1 MATSQTSFQIYMLI
15 GMMTRRLKYD
25 NFITWSYQF
34 QTLLEGQDLFGY
46 IDGNTL
52 CPTKYVITDSEGVTG
67 EITAAYKIWKKTD
80 KALLS
85 LLVATL
91 DDEIMDIVVGCKS
104 SREAWLSLQ
113 QRFSNP
119 SRANIMQ
126 LKIDLQT
133 IKKGNDS
140 IERYLIRVKRARYQ
154 LASVGVTISDE
165 DIVVVTLNG
174 LPAEYAM
181 IKTVIRARDTLI
193 PLENLRSQLLAAE
206 RDIEGIFRTHSHMS
220 AMVTRSNS
228 QRTHFYAS
236 DEGDNR
242 EKYKKNLSGSDKCN
256 GSSFNSWPYNSTFN
270 STFQNNG
277 SNKGKSFA
285 ECQICRKKGHTA
297 VNCFYRNDIP
307 PNHPSLSVV
316 VCQICGLKGHAAL
329 DCHYRSKFAFQR
341 AKSPSNLTAMFACNT
356 NGAHSSSVSA
366 HGSSSVGTLN
376 NSLETHIGVSPAVV
390 GGGEQ
395 NVINNDHSDS
405 DVHLQLPPYFSE
417 ASNKNGP
424 IAMVAHNTFSSCHAA
439 VNSDVNAAVNSDANS
454 DVNAAVNSTVDG
466 GNVNVLSHAAVNSN
480 VNAAVNSD
488 VNAAVNSDVNAA
500 VNSDANSDV
509 NAAVNSNVDGG
520 NVNVLSSFSQA
531 SNKSGPI
538 HFMLTRAKNE
548 IAKKLTFQ
556 DLCAYDESAYFNGFT
571 SVLNVQD
578 ATEPKTSKA
587 AVRNSEWD
595 STMNKELGLRKQG
608 ISYWSNEV
616 FLCKEKYAKDL
627 IHRTGMA
634 TSRAGMLSIFMLLEK
649 ECKGMICC
657 YFNMFRLLSILKIF
671 LPKVYTSLVFSIP
684 CLSC

>member
-1 MATSQTSFQIYMLI
+1 MAAMLSWYQSGIPTCACLMAT
-15 GMMTRRLKYD
+15 RAPRHPK
-25 NFITWSYQF
+25 
-34 QTLLEGQDLFGY
+34 
-46 IDGNTL
+46 
-52 CPTKYVITDSEGVTG
+52 
-67 EITAAYKIWKKTD
+67 
-80 KALLS
+80 
-85 LLVATL
+85 
-91 DDEIMDIVVGCKS
+91 VVHVNG
-104 SREAWLSLQ
+104 
-113 QRFSNP
+113 
-119 SRANIMQ
+119 
-126 LKIDLQT
+126 LKIRHT
-133 IKKGNDS
+133 CG
-140 IERYLIRVKRARYQ
+140 
-154 LASVGVTISDE
+154 GV
-165 DIVVVTLNG
+165 
-174 LPAEYAM
+174 
-181 IKTVIRARDTLI
+181 
-193 PLENLRSQLLAAE
+193 LR
-206 RDIEGIFRTHSHMS
+206 IYTSHMGKIGPCLW
-220 AMVTRSNS
+220 V
-228 QRTHFYAS
+228 
-236 DEGDNR
+236 
-242 EKYKKNLSGSDKCN
+242 YKGLGHSIHCQLPI
-256 GSSFNSWPYNSTFN
+256 GSSFNSWPYNSTF
-270 STFQNNG
+270 QNNG
-277 SNKGKSFA
+277 SDKGKSFA

-329 DCHYRSKFAFQR
+329 DCHYRSKFVFQR

-376 NSLETHIGVSPAVV
+376 N
-390 GGGEQ
+390 
-395 NVINNDHSDS
+395 DHSDS
-405 DVHLQLPPYFSE
+405 DVLPFAQSCQPYARSPNL
-417 ASNKNGP
+417 A
-424 IAMVAHNTFSSCHAA
+424 
-439 VNSDVNAAVNSDANS
+439 
-454 DVNAAVNSTVDG
+454 DG
-466 GNVNVLSHAAVNSN
+466 GGMSH
-480 VNAAVNSD
+480 
-488 VNAAVNSDVNAA
+488 AAVNSDVNAA

-649 ECKGMICC
+649 ECK
-657 YFNMFRLLSILKIF
+657 
-671 LPKVYTSLVFSIP
+671 VYLVSAAEI
-684 CLSC
+684 SWMRRVV